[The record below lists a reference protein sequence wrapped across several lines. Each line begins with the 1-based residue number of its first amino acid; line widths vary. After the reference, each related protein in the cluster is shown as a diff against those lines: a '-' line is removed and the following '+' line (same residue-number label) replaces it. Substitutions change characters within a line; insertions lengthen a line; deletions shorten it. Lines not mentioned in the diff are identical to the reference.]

1 MFSSFIYSSPIGE
14 IGLLKD
20 KEKLISVSLTNPSFK
35 GLLSKIERKNFK
47 EIIRQLDEYFFEGR
61 QVFNIEYSLSTTSF
75 GMKVY
80 KEMIKIPYGDTISY
94 SELAKKVR
102 RPRAYRAVG
111 TLCGKNL
118 LPIIIPC
125 HRVTAKSSIG
135 GFTGGIDIKKFLLK
149 LERN

>member
-20 KEKLISVSLTNPSFK
+20 KDKLISVSLTNPSFN

-61 QVFNIEYSLSTTSF
+61 QFFNIEYSLSTTNF

-80 KEMIKIPYGDTISY
+80 KEMIKIPYGDKISY
-94 SELAKKVR
+94 SELAKKVK

-125 HRVTAKSSIG
+125 HRVIAKSSIG
-135 GFTGGIDIKKFLLK
+135 GFTGGLDIKKFLLK

>member
-80 KEMIKIPYGDTISY
+80 KEMIKIPYGDTIPY

-135 GFTGGIDIKKFLLK
+135 GFTGGIDTKKFLLK

>member
-20 KEKLISVSLTNPSFK
+20 KDRLISVSLTNPSFK

-61 QVFNIEYSLSTTSF
+61 QIFNIEYSLSTTNF

-135 GFTGGIDIKKFLLK
+135 GFTGGLGIKKFLLK

>member
-20 KEKLISVSLTNPSFK
+20 KDILISVSLTDPSFK
-35 GLLSKIERKNFK
+35 YLPSKKENKNFN

-61 QVFNIEYSLSTTSF
+61 KIFNIEYSLNTTNF

-80 KEMIKIPYGDTISY
+80 KEMIKIPYGNTISY
-94 SELAKKVR
+94 SELAKKVKK
-102 RPRAYRAVG
+102 PKAYRAVG

-135 GFTGGIDIKKFLLK
+135 GFTGGLGIKKFLLK

>member
-20 KEKLISVSLTNPSFK
+20 KDTLISVSLTDPSFK
-35 GLLSKIERKNFK
+35 NFPSRKENKNFN

-80 KEMIKIPYGDTISY
+80 KEMIKIPHGDTISY
-94 SELAKKVR
+94 SDLAEKVK

>member
-1 MFSSFIYSSPIGE
+1 MFSSFVYSSPIGE

-20 KEKLISVSLTNPSFK
+20 KDTLISVSLTDPLFK
-35 GLLSKIERKNFK
+35 DLASKKEHKNFK

-61 QVFNIEYSLSTTSF
+61 KIFNIEYSLSATNF
-75 GMKVY
+75 GTKVY
-80 KEMIKIPYGDTISY
+80 KEMYKIPYGNTISY

-102 RPRAYRAVG
+102 NPRAYRAVG
-111 TLCGKNL
+111 NLCGKNL

-125 HRVTAKSSIG
+125 HRVIAKSSIG
-135 GFTGGIDIKKFLLK
+135 GFTGGLGIKKFLLK

>member
-1 MFSSFIYSSPIGE
+1 MFSSCIYSSPLGE

-20 KEKLISVSLTNPSFK
+20 KDILISVSFTDPSFK
-35 GLLSKIERKNFK
+35 SLSSKKERKNFK
-47 EIIRQLDEYFFEGR
+47 EIIRQLDEYFFEER
-61 QVFNIEYSLSTTSF
+61 QIFNIEYSLSTTNF

-80 KEMIKIPYGDTISY
+80 KEMIRIPYGDKISY
-94 SELAKKVR
+94 SDLAKKVR

-125 HRVTAKSSIG
+125 HRVIAKSSIG